1 MAETLSVPDSG
12 SQPMQTTTQTLFILA
27 AGLAGAAGV
36 ALSAVAAHAGGG
48 NVATAATFLLA
59 HAPALLAI
67 GLLGRGRVLAAGGA
81 LLLLGVVLFS
91 GDLLMR
97 HYVGERL
104 FPMAAP
110 IGGTTMIAGWLVIA
124 ASALF
129 RRDG

>member
-1 MAETLSVPDSG
+1 
-12 SQPMQTTTQTLFILA
+12 MQRIFILS
-27 AGLAGAAGV
+27 GGVVGAAGV

-48 NVATAATFLLA
+48 NVGTAATFLLA

-67 GLLGRGRVLAAGGA
+67 GLLGRGRVLAAGGGA
-81 LLLLGVVLFS
+81 LLLGLLVFC

-110 IGGTTMIAGWLVIA
+110 TGGTIIIVGWLIVA
-124 ASALF
+124 ASAF
-129 RRDG
+129 AHGRDGRAE